1 MIADKLSLTNISNF
15 HMIISNVCSIKLS
28 GLEVI
33 SMDYNDNPVFEY
45 DREPSRDVLC
55 IDCKS
60 FYASVE
66 CVSRGLNPLKTK
78 LVVMSYPSDDP
89 EQRGSGLILASSPA
103 AKAAFGISNV
113 SRARDLPFPYPPD
126 LIIAAPRMNLYMK
139 QHAIINDIY
148 RKYASEVDHS
158 VFSVDETFLD
168 VTDSLKAFDC
178 ETADQLAKKIQID
191 VYRNTGIFTTVG
203 IGENPW
209 LAKAALDL
217 YSKKN
222 RNMRAEIRYE
232 DVQEKLWS
240 VKELTDIC
248 GIAKRTKKRLNF
260 MGIHTVY
267 DLAHAD
273 YYRLKF
279 NMGIIGTELYAKSWG
294 IDRSFL
300 GQTYVAKSKSKGNS
314 QVLPS
319 DYTRRDE
326 VETVIKEIAEQVSSR
341 LRKDGLKTTCVSL
354 GVAYSMGYIDRLDPD
369 ARGFSQQMKIP
380 LTNST
385 KDIAQAAL
393 LLFDKNYRRQD
404 IRNIGLSCSNLSF
417 TSALQLSFFDDPE
430 TQIKDRLIDYVVD
443 NIRKKYGFKSIIHAY
458 NLMPGARAIARSS
471 LVGGHAGG
479 MSGIE
484 AEPDG
489 TAY

>member
-1 MIADKLSLTNISNF
+1 
-15 HMIISNVCSIKLS
+15 
-28 GLEVI
+28 
-33 SMDYNDNPVFEY
+33 MDFNDNPVFDYE
-45 DREPSRDVLC
+45 REPSRDILC

-60 FYASVE
+60 FYASCE
-66 CVSRGLNPLKTK
+66 CVSRGLNPLSTK

-103 AKAAFGISNV
+103 AKAAYGISNV

-126 LIIAAPRMNLYMK
+126 LVIAAPRMNLYMQ
-139 QHAIINDIY
+139 QHAIINNIY
-148 RKYASEVDHS
+148 RKYADESNHS

-168 VTDSLKAFDC
+168 ITDSLKAFKC
-178 ETADQLAKKIQID
+178 KTADQLAKKIQID
-191 VYRNTGIFTTVG
+191 VFRQTGIYTTVG

-217 YSKKN
+217 YSKHN

-232 DVQEKLWS
+232 DVPKKLWTIS
-240 VKELTDIC
+240 ELTDIC
-248 GIAKRTKKRLNF
+248 GIAKRTKKRLNL
-260 MGIHTVY
+260 MGIKNVY

-273 YYRLKF
+273 YYRLKT
-279 NMGIIGTELYAKSWG
+279 NMGIIGTELYAKAWG

-300 GQTYVAKSKSKGNS
+300 GQKYTAKSKSVGNS

-341 LRKDGLKTTCVSL
+341 LRKSGAKTTCVSL
-354 GVAYSMGYIDRLDPD
+354 GVGFSMGYIDPVDPESH
-369 ARGFSQQMKIP
+369 GFHQQLKIP

-385 KDIAQAAL
+385 KEIAQAAL
-393 LLFDKNYRRQD
+393 LLFDKHYRRQD
-404 IRNIGLSCSNLSF
+404 IRNIGISCSNLRY
-417 TSALQLSFFDDPE
+417 TSSLQLSLFDDPE
-430 TQIKDRLIDYVVD
+430 SQIKDRRIDFVID
-443 NIRKKYGFKSIIHAY
+443 NIRKKYGFKSLVHAY
-458 NLMPGARAIARSS
+458 SLMPGARAIARSS

-484 AEPDG
+484 SDPDG
-489 TAY
+489 TTN